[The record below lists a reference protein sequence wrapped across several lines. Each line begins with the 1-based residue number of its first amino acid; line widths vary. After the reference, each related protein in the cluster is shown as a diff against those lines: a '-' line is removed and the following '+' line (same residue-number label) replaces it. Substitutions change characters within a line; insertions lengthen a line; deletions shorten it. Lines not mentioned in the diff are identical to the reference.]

1 MYMHCLNTEHW
12 SWVNDTET
20 EQDQLTNNN
29 GELTN
34 EQLINDQFNNQ
45 FNGDTI
51 SE

>member
-1 MYMHCLNTEHW
+1 MYMHSLNTDHW
-12 SWVNDTET
+12 SWVIDSET
-20 EQDQLTNNN
+20 EQDQPTNNN